1 MRVIFDREKLAQNS
15 HINNEEF
22 FFDYLKTWLDSIPGV
37 MQERIASALKDKDGA
52 QLLIDINK
60 FESISSDIHHL
71 SPTIHNTLTL
81 KFVNELEQYLN
92 SGKFNRDN
100 INYILRESY
109 VKELHL
115 ESFEDAKYINEIRS
129 VNACTISDL
138 YISDNWLNS
147 RKKDNLYPSQII
159 LNTFPRCVVYNLYI
173 PKDNST
179 GFFSQTSVSLSG
191 TEIKNIVYS

>member
-15 HINNEEF
+15 HISNEEF
-22 FFDYLKTWLDSIPGV
+22 FLDYLKTWLNSIPGV
-37 MQERIASALKDKDGA
+37 MQERIASALRDKDGV

-60 FESISSDIHHL
+60 FESVSPYRNHL
-71 SPTIHNTLTL
+71 SQSIHNTLIL

-109 VKELHL
+109 LKELRL

-129 VNACTISDL
+129 VGACTISDL
-138 YISDNWLNS
+138 YVSDNWLNS

-159 LNTFPRCVVYNLYI
+159 LNTFTRCVINNLYI

-179 GFFSQTSVSLSG
+179 GFFNQTSVSLSG
-191 TEIKNIVYS
+191 TEIKNIIYI

>member
-1 MRVIFDREKLAQNS
+1 MRVIFDREKLTKNS
-15 HINNEEF
+15 YIDNEEF
-22 FFDYLKTWLDSIPGV
+22 FLDYLKTWLNSIPGV
-37 MQERIASALKDKDGA
+37 MQERIASALRDKDGV

-60 FESISSDIHHL
+60 FESISSCIHHL
-71 SPTIHNTLTL
+71 SFAIQNTLTL

-109 VKELHL
+109 VKELRL

-129 VNACTISDL
+129 VRACTISDL
-138 YISDNWLNS
+138 YVSDNWL
-147 RKKDNLYPSQII
+147 NLYPSQII
-159 LNTFPRCVVYNLYI
+159 LNTFPGCVINNLYI

-179 GFFSQTSVSLSG
+179 GFFNKTSISISN
-191 TEIKNIVYS
+191 TEIKNIVYI

>member
-22 FFDYLKTWLDSIPGV
+22 FMDYLKTWLNSIPGA
-37 MQERIASALKDKDGA
+37 MQGRIASALRDKDGV

-60 FESISSDIHHL
+60 FESISSCIHHL

-109 VKELHL
+109 IKELRL
-115 ESFEDAKYINEIRS
+115 ESFEDAKYINEVRS
-129 VNACTISDL
+129 VSTCTISDL
-138 YISDNWLNS
+138 YVSDNWLNS

-159 LNTFPRCVVYNLYI
+159 LNTFTRCVINNLYI
-173 PKDNST
+173 SKDNST
-179 GFFSQTSVSLSG
+179 GFFNQTSVSLSG
-191 TEIKNIVYS
+191 TNIRNIVYS

>member
-22 FFDYLKTWLDSIPGV
+22 FIDYLKTWLNSIPGV
-37 MQERIASALKDKDGA
+37 MQGRIASALRDKDGV

-60 FESISSDIHHL
+60 FESISSYTHHL

-81 KFVNELEQYLN
+81 KFVSELEQYLN

-100 INYILRESY
+100 INYILREAY
-109 VKELHL
+109 IKELHL

-129 VNACTISDL
+129 VRACTISDL
-138 YISDNWLNS
+138 YVSDNWLNS
-147 RKKDNLYPSQII
+147 RKKDNLY
-159 LNTFPRCVVYNLYI
+159 V
-173 PKDNST
+173 
-179 GFFSQTSVSLSG
+179 G
-191 TEIKNIVYS
+191 

>member
-22 FFDYLKTWLDSIPGV
+22 FIDYLKTWLNSITGV
-37 MQERIASALKDKDGA
+37 MQGRIASALSDKDGV

-60 FESISSDIHHL
+60 FESISSYTHHL

-109 VKELHL
+109 FKELRL
-115 ESFEDAKYINEIRS
+115 ESIEDAKYVNEIRG
-129 VNACTISDL
+129 VNSCTINDL
-138 YISDNWLNS
+138 YVLDDWINSLKKINW
-147 RKKDNLYPSQII
+147 YPSQVII
-159 LNTFPRCVVYNLYI
+159 NTFSNCVINNLYI

-179 GFFSQTSVSLSG
+179 
-191 TEIKNIVYS
+191 